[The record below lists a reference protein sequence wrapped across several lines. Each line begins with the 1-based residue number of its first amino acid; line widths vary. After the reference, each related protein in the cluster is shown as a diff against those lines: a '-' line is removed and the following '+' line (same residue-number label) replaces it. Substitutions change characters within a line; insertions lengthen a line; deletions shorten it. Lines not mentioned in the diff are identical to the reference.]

1 MVKIDLHMHSTFS
14 DGELTPEEL
23 VDYAL
28 DRGVLA
34 IALTDHDRTEGNSIA
49 QNYAKEK
56 DLEFVPGIEITTT
69 PPEGVKELHI
79 VGLFIDSENEEIK
92 KIPARH
98 REYAIKNTKI
108 MIEKINDLGYEIT
121 FEELL
126 KETDG
131 KHLGRPFIAKI
142 LMRKYP
148 DKFPNRKIV
157 FNELLGKQ
165 GKAFVR
171 PQGTEL
177 SKTIK
182 IIHNAGGIA
191 IVAHPWY
198 LGENMI
204 EILEKFVLLGGD
216 GIEVDHTPKETIQ
229 EDTRYQLEEFVKKHN
244 LIVSGGTDFHKKEEG
259 EKEMGDR
266 GISKEEF
273 NKLKKYNQR
282 K

>member
-28 DRGVLA
+28 HKGVSA
-34 IALTDHDRTEGNSIA
+34 IALTDHDRAGGNIVA
-49 QNYAKEK
+49 QKYAKEK
-56 DLEFVPGIEITTT
+56 GLEFVPGIEITTT

-92 KIPARH
+92 KIHGRH
-98 REYAIKNTKI
+98 KEYATKNTKI
-108 MIEKINDLGYEIT
+108 MIEKINALGYDIT

-126 KETDG
+126 EETDG

-142 LMRKYP
+142 LMGKYP
-148 DKFPNRKIV
+148 EKFPNRKIV

-165 GKAFVR
+165 GKAFVK

-177 SKTIK
+177 SEAIK
-182 IIHNAGGIA
+182 IIHNAGGTA

-198 LGENMI
+198 LGENMV

-216 GIEVDHTPKETIQ
+216 GIEVDYTPKGTIP
-229 EDTRYQLEEFVKKHN
+229 EDTRNKLEEFAKKHN
-244 LIVSGGTDFHKKEEG
+244 LIISGGTDFHKKEEG
-259 EKEMGDR
+259 GKEIGDR

-273 NKLKKYNQR
+273 SKLKEYNQ
-282 K
+282 KK

>member
-1 MVKIDLHMHSTFS
+1 MHSTFS